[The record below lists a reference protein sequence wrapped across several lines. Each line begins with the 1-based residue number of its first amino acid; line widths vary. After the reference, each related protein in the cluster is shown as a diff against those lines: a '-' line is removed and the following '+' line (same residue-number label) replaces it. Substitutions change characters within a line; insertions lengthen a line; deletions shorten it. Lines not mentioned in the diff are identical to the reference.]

1 MLVIASTTQLHIPDG
16 FLSVII
22 AVICWV
28 AALVALYF
36 AVQNSQQKFDDRLV
50 PLAGI
55 MAAFIFAAQ
64 MLNFP
69 VAGGT
74 SGHFIGAAL
83 ATIVLGPWLGMLV
96 MAAVIILQALL
107 FQDGGLVV
115 MGANV
120 LVMGIVPAFVGFG
133 LTRSFLN
140 RPMGQRLAVIG
151 VAAWLSIMAAAFVT
165 ALLLWLSG
173 TATLGIVVPAML
185 GIHALIGIGE
195 ALITVA
201 AYTFI
206 VRTRPELVEKGKA
219 SGGRNW
225 VIGGVLVALALVF
238 LAPLASGSP
247 DGLEWVAGEKGFLE
261 TAQDAPYELLPD
273 YTVPFLGDGSIS
285 TIAAGIIGA
294 LVVFAIAFFIV
305 RSLRRPA

>member
-1 MLVIASTTQLHIPDG
+1 MSIFASVPQLHIPDG
-16 FLSVII
+16 FLHI
-22 AVICWV
+22 AVAAVCWI
-28 AALVALYF
+28 AALIALYF
-36 AVQNSQQKFDDRLV
+36 ATQNAQQKFDEKLV

-83 ATIVLGPWLGMLV
+83 ATIVLGPWLGILV

-115 MGANV
+115 MGANI
-120 LVMGIVPAFVGFG
+120 LVMGVIPAFVGYG
-133 LTRSFLN
+133 LSRSFMN
-140 RPMGQRLAVIG
+140 RPKGQRLVAIG
-151 VAAWLSIMAAAFVT
+151 VSAWLSLMAAAFIT
-165 ALLLWLSG
+165 ALLLWISG
-173 TATLGIVVPAML
+173 TSTLGVVVPAML
-185 GIHALIGIGE
+185 GIHAFIGLGE
-195 ALITVA
+195 ALVTVA

-206 VRTRPELVEKGKA
+206 VQTRPELVEKGRI

-225 VIGGVLVALALVF
+225 VVGGVAVALFLVL
-238 LAPLASGSP
+238 LAPFASSSP
-247 DGLEWVAGEKGFLE
+247 DGLEWVAGKQGFLAA
-261 TAQDAPYELLPD
+261 AQNTPYEILPD
-273 YTVPFLGDGSIS
+273 YTVPFLGDGAIS

-294 LVVFAIAFFIV
+294 IIVFAIAFLVV
-305 RSLRRPA
+305 RTLRRPA